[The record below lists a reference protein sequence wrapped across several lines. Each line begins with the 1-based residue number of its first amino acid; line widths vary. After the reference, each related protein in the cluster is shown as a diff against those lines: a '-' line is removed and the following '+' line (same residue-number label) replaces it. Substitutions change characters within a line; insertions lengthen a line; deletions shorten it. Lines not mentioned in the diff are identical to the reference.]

1 MKYVRIQQL
10 FSPIVAG
17 VLQVGQLITNYG
29 PDLLTSCGNPGNIL
43 SVGTTYVVGIGGPCS
58 AYGEWTQYSRY
69 PTEHRQALS
78 NGCSNSS
85 TVTLTSTIVASSTVT
100 PTSTIVTSSTVT
112 PTSTIVTSSTVTPT
126 STIVTSS
133 TVTPTSTIVTS
144 STVTPTST
152 IVTSSTVTPTSTI
165 VTSSTVTPTSTIV
178 TSSTVTPT
186 SATTISVR
194 PTPTSGIDDNSS
206 GARGIVFPVDLM
218 VPMAAI
224 MFVVF
229 FVNT

>member
-1 MKYVRIQQL
+1 MEYVRIQQL
-10 FSPIVAG
+10 FLPIVAG

-85 TVTLTSTIVASSTVT
+85 TVT
-100 PTSTIVTSSTVT
+100 
-112 PTSTIVTSSTVTPT
+112 
-126 STIVTSS
+126 
-133 TVTPTSTIVTS
+133 
-144 STVTPTST
+144 
-152 IVTSSTVTPTSTI
+152 
-165 VTSSTVTPTSTIV
+165 
-178 TSSTVTPT
+178 PT

-194 PTPTSGIDDNSS
+194 PTPTSGVDNNSS
-206 GARGIVFPVDLM
+206 GARGIVFPLDLM
-218 VPMAAI
+218 LPMAAI

-229 FVNT
+229 FVNI